1 MKKFISLFLSLT
13 MILSITAGID
23 LSAYANDFLSATP
36 ISTGGAWYNDSLDV
50 KQENDYFS
58 FEVKSDSK
66 IIIKFMTYMYA
77 YMHLYDSDFKELTS
91 ANSTS
96 ATASSP
102 ETLTTN
108 LGLEKGVYYI
118 LINSPGSI
126 GETGK
131 YRLSVTAEPYG
142 NQEKEPN
149 DFDHATVLQCD
160 KTMKAAFTYQ
170 DGEDWFKLYVPVN
183 ATVNIRIFSDVSLN
197 VRFYNYDLTK
207 DWAYYLDNYP
217 DDKEMAV
224 RSYNLT
230 AGTYYLH
237 VFRVFSY
244 DSGSYTVNWSMN
256 VPVSKPSSLKVSTR
270 NTTSLKLS
278 WNKVSGAS
286 GYQLQQYKNSKWTT
300 IKTTTATTYAVSKL
314 AASTAY
320 KFRVR
325 AYKTISSKN
334 YYSDWTNLTTPTKPS
349 TASISSL
356 KSSKSKQLTVK
367 WKKLNCTG
375 YQIQY
380 STSSKFTNSK
390 TLTITKNSTTSKTV
404 SKLKGKKKYYV
415 RVRAYKTV
423 NGTRYY
429 GSWSKAKSVTTKK

>member
-13 MILSITAGID
+13 MLLSITAGID
-23 LSAYANDFLSATP
+23 LSAYANDFLTATP

-66 IIIKFMTYMYA
+66 IIIKFMIYMSA
-77 YMHLYDSDFKELTS
+77 YMHLYDSDFNELFY

-102 ETLTTN
+102 VTLTKN

-118 LINSPGSI
+118 LINSPGSNN
-126 GETGK
+126 TGK

-142 NQEKEPN
+142 NQETEPN
-149 DFDHATVLQCD
+149 DFDHATVLPCD
-160 KTMKAAFTYQ
+160 KTIKAAFTYQ

-183 ATVNIRIFSDVSLN
+183 ATVNIRMISNISTSARL
-197 VRFYNYDLTK
+197 YNNDLTK
-207 DWAYYLDNYP
+207 YWFCNFNSYP
-217 DDKEMAV
+217 DDTEIAV
-224 RSYNLT
+224 DTYNLT

-237 VFRVFSY
+237 VFRVFS

-278 WNKVSGAS
+278 WSKVSGAS
-286 GYQLQQYKNSKWTT
+286 GYQLQQYKSNKWTT
-300 IKTTTATTYAVSKL
+300 IKTTTATAYTVSKL
-314 AASTAY
+314 AASTTY

-325 AYKTISSKN
+325 AYKTINSKN

-380 STSSKFTNSK
+380 STSSKFKSPK
-390 TLTITKNSTTSKTV
+390 TVTITKNSTTSKTV

-415 RVRAYKTV
+415 RIRAYKTV

>member
-1 MKKFISLFLSLT
+1 MKKIISLFLSIIMLF
-13 MILSITAGID
+13 SITAGVD
-23 LSAYANDFLSATP
+23 LSAYANDFLTATP
-36 ISTGGAWYNDSLDV
+36 ISTDGAWYNDSLDV

-66 IIIKFMTYMYA
+66 VIIKFMTYMYA

-91 ANSTS
+91 GSSTS

-102 ETLTTN
+102 ETLTKNT
-108 LGLEKGVYYI
+108 GLEKGVYYI
-118 LINSPGSI
+118 LINSPGSNS
-126 GETGK
+126 TGN

-142 NQEKEPN
+142 NQETEPN

-170 DGEDWFKLYVPVN
+170 DGEDWFKFYVPVN
-183 ATVNIRIFSDVSLN
+183 TTVNIRMISNISTSARL
-197 VRFYNYDLTK
+197 YNNDLTK
-207 DWAYYLDNYP
+207 YEFCHFDSYP
-217 DDKEMAV
+217 NDTEIAV
-224 RSYNLT
+224 DTYNLT

-237 VFRVFSY
+237 VFKVFSY

-300 IKTTTATTYAVSKL
+300 IKTTTATAYTVSKL
-314 AASTAY
+314 AASTTY

-349 TASISSL
+349 TVSISSL

-390 TLTITKNSTTSKTV
+390 TVTVSSYKTTSKTI

-423 NGTRYY
+423 NGTKYY

>member
-66 IIIKFMTYMYA
+66 IIIKFMIYMSA

-102 ETLTTN
+102 VTLTKN
-108 LGLEKGVYYI
+108 IGLEKGVYYI
-118 LINSPGSI
+118 LINSPGSNS
-126 GETGK
+126 ETGK

-142 NQEKEPN
+142 NQETEPN

-160 KTMKAAFTYQ
+160 KTTKAAFTYQ

-207 DWAYYLDNYP
+207 DWAYYLDHYP
-217 DDKEMAV
+217 DDTEMAV

-237 VFRVFSY
+237 VFRVFSN

-278 WNKVSGAS
+278 WSKVSGAS

-300 IKTTTATTYAVSKL
+300 IKTTTATAYTVSKL
-314 AASTAY
+314 TASTTY